1 MPTIT
6 LSNMKSKILG
16 NAENQTWGCW
26 VRCHYATSALF
37 SPFSKVNTYQLS
49 VRVKF
54 DIFEDFVSP
63 VTAAQTLLHSVCKKR
78 KDVLPKTM
86 TMLLSFVQV
95 SQQDELLKVLFR
107 RRRFTLRAA

>member
-1 MPTIT
+1 MEKMTI
-6 LSNMKSKILG
+6 
-16 NAENQTWGCW
+16 
-26 VRCHYATSALF
+26 
-37 SPFSKVNTYQLS
+37 S

-95 SQQDELLKVLFR
+95 TATTCPLPKFLDYNAKPGHNFLNSTRLSLQHNAIWWCWQVTDRSAEP
-107 RRRFTLRAA
+107 